1 MHPLGPGRLLAGSNA
16 ATIHSLASRARYGL
30 FAICALAIFNKQ
42 KYYRASLADEE
53 EGTHDRVA
61 RTAHVVLPDGRLAQ
75 VYPVVHTRTVGN
87 FFNTVWESLNPL
99 P

>member
-1 MHPLGPGRLLAGSNA
+1 MHPYGPTRFLSTTPAAGFHA
-16 ATIHSLASRARYGL
+16 LASKARYGL
-30 FAICALAIFNKQ
+30 FAICALAVFNKQ
-42 KYYRASLADEE
+42 KYYRSSLADEE

-75 VYPVVHTRTVGN
+75 VYPVVHTRTFGN
-87 FFNTVWESLNPL
+87 FWGTITEALNPL